1 MMRYRFHEQG
11 NAPRDWPSERFE
23 SLWRDVAAASGSG
36 AFTAEAVGRL
46 PVVAMPDWSNP
57 PLDAWVCVDGRLEQ
71 RAPLGSLHSGGEEWF
86 VRGVSGVPVAAY
98 VMDAPQAQAGERVR
112 VVGRV
117 IGPLRLADRRGEMR
131 EYSAVIGKAVVNA
144 DGSAAVLVRESGG
157 IGGGAS
163 WPLVS
168 GGAVLLLLVAWF
180 VLRRLLR
187 QGGGVSAIHAAASAA
202 RVGGGRPASRL
213 REPTDS
219 SGGRA

>member
-1 MMRYRFHEQG
+1 
-11 NAPRDWPSERFE
+11 
-23 SLWRDVAAASGSG
+23 
-36 AFTAEAVGRL
+36 
-46 PVVAMPDWSNP
+46 
-57 PLDAWVCVDGRLEQ
+57 
-71 RAPLGSLHSGGEEWF
+71 
-86 VRGVSGVPVAAY
+86 
-98 VMDAPQAQAGERVR
+98 MDAPQAHPGERVR